1 MPSLWR
7 VRVGCAA
14 LWRASHPL
22 HPVVLIEMSNALR
35 HVAATTRVH
44 GARRGWEGTPGV
56 TSPSRIPFC
65 GEVPLAFRV
74 SEEAS
79 TDNQLVALQRKLQEY
94 EMRRIDA
101 ERKAEERTRRRGLS
115 RSTVSLL
122 TQRRKIVF
130 LSTRK
135 EVIKPRSQNAQVRTG
150 FDLLKDNNQR
160 LMDASGASFADSNRN
175 TQRADE
181 GKRTAA
187 SYCSRVTNDREHLQ
201 YREKE
206 KDTERSIV
214 STSILYIV
222 VY

>member
-135 EVIKPRSQNAQVRTG
+135 EVIKPRSQ
-150 FDLLKDNNQR
+150 
-160 LMDASGASFADSNRN
+160 ASFADSNRN